1 MKKPKII
8 LDIHEKNSLV
18 PAFLTELQCELI
30 TKSLEVG
37 DYLINNIIIER
48 KTFQDFVSSMLS
60 KRLIEQ
66 LKNMQQYEKK
76 IMIIEGEQNRDMAKE
91 SKLNPN
97 AIKGMILSTSLDFN
111 IPIIRTKNE
120 EETAIYLFLL
130 AKRQLKARQEI
141 TLHSRIPKTKEEQ
154 KKYILESFPGIGPR
168 TAEKLLKEFGSVKKV
183 INATKEQLEKIMQKK
198 SQDFLD
204 VLE

>member
-18 PAFLTELQCELI
+18 TAFLTELQCELI

-66 LKNMQQYEKK
+66 LKNMQQY
-76 IMIIEGEQNRDMAKE
+76 
-91 SKLNPN
+91 
-97 AIKGMILSTSLDFN
+97 
-111 IPIIRTKNE
+111 
-120 EETAIYLFLL
+120 
-130 AKRQLKARQEI
+130 
-141 TLHSRIPKTKEEQ
+141 
-154 KKYILESFPGIGPR
+154 
-168 TAEKLLKEFGSVKKV
+168 
-183 INATKEQLEKIMQKK
+183 
-198 SQDFLD
+198 
-204 VLE
+204 

>member
-1 MKKPKII
+1 
-8 LDIHEKNSLV
+8 
-18 PAFLTELQCELI
+18 
-30 TKSLEVG
+30 
-37 DYLINNIIIER
+37 
-48 KTFQDFVSSMLS
+48 
-60 KRLIEQ
+60 
-66 LKNMQQYEKK
+66 
-76 IMIIEGEQNRDMAKE
+76 MIIEGEQNRDMAKE